1 MCVYVCIYIGEH
13 GHHQDRAESVCQRTP
28 HVDAR
33 AVVQVSVITLS
44 AVDDVHRVLLYVVCR

>member
-1 MCVYVCIYIGEH
+1 MYVCIYIGEH